1 MSEHKK
7 IIIVI
12 IYYKFQLI
20 RLFNLCCAF
29 SSSFDTDNFEHFFK
43 NLKQFI
49 LMHFNIN
56 IQKRMSKRKI
66 LLFQFRHF
74 THKIYKIKIKM

>member
-12 IYYKFQLI
+12 IHHKFQLI

-29 SSSFDTDNFEHFFK
+29 SSSFDTDNFENFFK

-56 IQKRMSKRKI
+56 IQKKCQSEKYCYFNFAI
-66 LLFQFRHF
+66 LLIRF
-74 THKIYKIKIKM
+74 IK